1 MFGDGP
7 IDGRVRCRPRA
18 ARAVSGSALRSL
30 SGTSDGG
37 GGEGGTGV
45 SRGRMGGGNV
55 GGVSDGG
62 AVGARERVFFRLGRA
77 RARGS
82 PRACVR
88 LCRCLSTA
96 PAARNAMPLKG
107 VGGTHSPSNIS
118 SPSKCSSAR
127 WAAPPPRSSDMV
139 RSLASPSRLSC
150 PPIGCAHRLARRRR
164 SRSSSLRSGRAKCEA
179 TARSDGFQALPA
191 RALLCPRQLEK
202 TGVDKNVANQ
212 SALGLTLDR
221 AEPFPLRQAR
231 SWGTWAP

>member
-7 IDGRVRCRPRA
+7 IDGPVRCRACA

-107 VGGTHSPSNIS
+107 VGGIHSPSNIS

-127 WAAPPPRSSDMV
+127 WAAPPPRSSDICQISRFPV
-139 RSLASPSRLSC
+139 SALLPSDRLRSPPRAPPTLAMELPQIWTREMRGYRAFRR
-150 PPIGCAHRLARRRR
+150 PPGALRARPAL
-164 SRSSSLRSGRAKCEA
+164 SSSARKKPGRQERSCQLPIR
-179 TARSDGFQALPA
+179 ARS
-191 RALLCPRQLEK
+191 
-202 TGVDKNVANQ
+202 V
-212 SALGLTLDR
+212 
-221 AEPFPLRQAR
+221 
-231 SWGTWAP
+231 